1 MALAKRQKTATQ
13 LETLTEFA
21 EHHLC
26 SESTRCALTVDSSS
40 GSKVPDLGRIEM
52 LVDACLLLP
61 QGNIMR
67 DWSTIIALLLRESD
81 DLISTALRPS
91 LSAILLRIFV
101 ASALN
106 LKNWFNQTKAAQNEE
121 IDGMRGGKPRRASFS
136 NRLDGEDSLKA
147 EQWESLNSHLLRDLP
162 MLLVRFRDDQTN
174 LSVLVSLLCCCDVS
188 VSNKALKSLLKSV
201 INFFDTSSDIL
212 VIEALCRALREWMML
227 GGTAKGDQLSYYFF
241 LPPTCFYNPNHDSP
255 SSDPRT
261 LALSIPYLLLLSVSD
276 KKYMLRCFSLLHN
289 SMYAHLPSEYVQRQL
304 VVEVFDLLFCNRI
317 YQTSYLLPLSHFNST
332 VHSHYYM
339 NKTNLSHNI
348 SYRRC

>member
-1 MALAKRQKTATQ
+1 MHSIFSIIIPEASIFSTHLKWFNLTAIVFNYYWQDEEENASTDVSTSNHEKGKKKSKEDATMALAKRQKTATQ

-61 QGNIMR
+61 QGDIMR
-67 DWSTIIALLLRESD
+67 DWSTMIALLLRESD
-81 DLISTALRPS
+81 DLISTALRAS

-106 LKNWFNQTKAAQNEE
+106 LRSWFQQTKAAQNEE
-121 IDGMRGGKPRRASFS
+121 IDGMRGGKPRKSFFA
-136 NRLDGEDSLKA
+136 NRLDGDDTVKS

-162 MLLVRFRDDQTN
+162 TLLTRFRDDQTN

-201 INFFDTSSDIL
+201 VTFFESSSDIK
-212 VIEALCRALREWMML
+212 VIDALCRALREWMMM
-227 GGTAKGDQLSYYFF
+227 GGTVKGDISLKLYV
-241 LPPTCFYNPNHDSP
+241 C
-255 SSDPRT
+255 
-261 LALSIPYLLLLSVSD
+261 D
-276 KKYMLRCFSLLHN
+276 KRM
-289 SMYAHLPSEYVQRQL
+289 
-304 VVEVFDLLFCNRI
+304 
-317 YQTSYLLPLSHFNST
+317 
-332 VHSHYYM
+332 
-339 NKTNLSHNI
+339 
-348 SYRRC
+348 